1 MLYSRYTHK
10 FDLCDAVAFYNSLRM
25 KPVYLTKTK
34 YEAVEAFIHK
44 NTNSIP
50 QELKSEVNELRK
62 QKILV
67 ENSAIDEKIINF
79 VRSGN
84 PIPHISVCYFI
95 LTEQCNL
102 ACKYCFLGN
111 NDSVRRC
118 NFKKGAMSISTAEKS
133 LQFFLKELKKHP
145 DQENLEPAIIF
156 YGGEP
161 LINFETL
168 EYVASRINELKKTE
182 KCLEKTHM
190 NVVTNGT
197 LLTKERLLKMR
208 DLGVGIGISIDGCDE
223 KSNEM
228 RVDTS
233 GKPIFSKIITAL
245 DTAKENDMD
254 ISFSVTLTEE
264 SLKSKD
270 GILDL
275 IKKYNI
281 KGFGFNILM
290 NSDGLGL
297 RPDYYKRAS
306 KFIIDCFVELRK
318 FGIYED
324 RVMRKVKAF
333 QKAQIYYS
341 DCAAQS
347 GGQIV
352 FVPDGSIGV
361 CHGCLAER
369 KYFISN
375 VDDKNFD
382 ASKNETLKEWAS
394 LSPVNKEECQDCEA
408 LGICGGGCPIDA
420 INKNGE
426 KDIHGIDRRFCVH
439 AKMTLEFLI
448 RDLYRIIKEN
458 AISKEGI
465 NE

>member
-1 MLYSRYTHK
+1 
-10 FDLCDAVAFYNSLRM
+10 M
-25 KPVYLTKTK
+25 KPVYLTNSK
-34 YEAVEAFIHK
+34 YKAVDLFI
-44 NTNSIP
+44 NTGSNAIP
-50 QELKSEVNELRK
+50 QDLKLEINELIK
-62 QKILV
+62 QKIV
-67 ENSAIDEKIINF
+67 IENSATDEKIINF

-84 PIPHISVCYFI
+84 PTPHISVCYFI

-111 NDSVRRC
+111 NDSARRC
-118 NFKKGAMSISTAEKS
+118 NFKKGNMPIDTAEKA
-133 LQFFLKELKKHP
+133 LQFFLRELKKHP

-161 LINFETL
+161 LINFEAL
-168 EYVASRINELKKTE
+168 EYVASRINELKKSE
-182 KCLEKTHM
+182 KCLEKIHM

-197 LLTKERLLKMR
+197 LLTKERLLKMSK
-208 DLGVGIGISIDGCDE
+208 LGVGIGISIDGCNE
-223 KSNEM
+223 KANEM

-233 GKPIFSKIITAL
+233 GKPIFDKIISVL
-245 DTAKENDMD
+245 DTAKENNVA

-264 SLKSKD
+264 SLKSKE

-297 RPDYYKRAS
+297 SSDYYERAS
-306 KFIIDCFVELRK
+306 KFIIDSFIELRK
-318 FGIYED
+318 IGVYED
-324 RVMRKVKAF
+324 RVMRKLKAF
-333 QKAQIYYS
+333 QKAQVYYS

-347 GGQIV
+347 GGQVV

-375 VDDKNFD
+375 IDDENFD
-382 ASKNETLKEWAS
+382 AASNETLKEWAS
-394 LSPVNKEECQDCEA
+394 LSPINKEECQNCSA

-420 INKNGE
+420 INEKGE

-458 AISKEGI
+458 LANKESRD
-465 NE
+465 E